1 MIVKP
6 YSYYKAA
13 RRSSLYEEASE
24 RQIWLA
30 NQLLK
35 ESIKRSSFSGLRHAD
50 IELTLYSNG
59 FFFNSVDQIDVTTRD
74 LEEVYQKEGYN
85 TILIPL
91 KNGIGKIEG
100 YRLEVNW

>member
-6 YSYYKAA
+6 YSYDKAA
-13 RRSSLYEEASE
+13 RRSALYEEASE
-24 RQIWLA
+24 RHIWLA

-59 FFFNSVDQIDVTTRD
+59 FFFDNIDQIWVTATD
-74 LEEVYQKEGYN
+74 LEQFYQKEGYN

-91 KNGIGKIEG
+91 KNGIREIEG